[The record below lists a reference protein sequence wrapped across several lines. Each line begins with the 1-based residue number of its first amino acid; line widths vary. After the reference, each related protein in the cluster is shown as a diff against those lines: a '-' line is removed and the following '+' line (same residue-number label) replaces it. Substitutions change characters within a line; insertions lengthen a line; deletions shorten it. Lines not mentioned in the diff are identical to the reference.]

1 MDNSFRKMQFSG
13 IYEIRNLENNKRYI
27 GSSNN
32 IHRRWLGHRWD
43 LENNRHHSK
52 HLQKAWDKYGSDVFQ
67 LFVLEAVLVEE
78 LEERERYFVEL
89 YDSTNGDFGYNET
102 FGGKGC
108 PGRKISQDT
117 RDKISKSNKGRTLSD
132 ISKQR
137 ISEAGIGRKHT
148 QETKEK
154 MSKSRKGVP
163 QWWNIKGGE
172 HNYTQEYRDKIS
184 KLHKGKKRSKEV
196 GDRISESKLG
206 RKRNQKTSSIYVGV
220 SLEKRSN
227 KWKAGISVN
236 KKRIHLGSFET
247 EVAAAIAYN
256 ESAIKYYGK
265 NAKLNIIKED

>member
-32 IHRRWLGHRWD
+32 IHKRWLGHRWD

-67 LFVLEAVLVEE
+67 LFVLEAVPVEE
-78 LEERERYFVEL
+78 LESRERYFVEL

-117 RDKISKSNKGRTLSD
+117 RDKISRCTKGKIVSLKTR
-132 ISKQR
+132 QR
-137 ISEAGIGRKHT
+137 ISEAGLGRKHSL
-148 QETKEK
+148 ETREK
-154 MSKSRKGVP
+154 MSKSHKGVS

-184 KLHKGKKRSKEV
+184 KLHKGRKRPKET
-196 GDRISESKLG
+196 GDRISENKLG
-206 RKRNQKTSSIYVGV
+206 VKTNRKTSSIYVGV

-236 KKRIHLGSFET
+236 KKRIHLGTFET
-247 EVAAAIAYN
+247 EIAAAIAYN